1 MLSNK
6 HLMFSSDSN
15 NLYVVD
21 IDDDT
26 IKTVYN
32 GLKCRITSLMKC
44 ADFYDFETYMKNK
57 SKGIDYQTVLTTGN
71 DGYVYLYMFPG
82 IYFDKH
88 IYQYI
93 DESKIICDKCKKKLL
108 DLNSP
113 MGWKLYMDLY
123 GSKAKSSV
131 DSDSHTYYA

>member
-1 MLSNK
+1 MIKCLVGNYFNVEHLLMLSNK

-32 GLKCRITSLMKC
+32 GLKCRITCLMKC

-71 DGYVYLYMFPG
+71 DGYVYLWEC
-82 IYFDKH
+82 
-88 IYQYI
+88 YQYNI
-93 DESKIICDKCKKKLL
+93 
-108 DLNSP
+108 
-113 MGWKLYMDLY
+113 
-123 GSKAKSSV
+123 
-131 DSDSHTYYA
+131 